1 MATIRRAG
9 FGTVFELEDSKVGI
23 GTDAATHTLQAL
35 GNVRSEDATV
45 IGISSLTTYQGFV
58 DKEAGISGGQVDIE
72 SQSGSTS
79 EEIVIDG
86 NVTVSSATTFTSGPQ
101 NLSVTDTFTLP
112 SGNTNSRELKP
123 TAGSLRF
130 NQDFATLEFYTGN
143 TWATVNTLTEITNS
157 PSNRG
162 RMLVM
167 GGGYPSQVT
176 DIQSIQINTQG
187 TSTTFGQLTQARS
200 HNTALANKIRGMC
213 VGGFTP
219 GETDVIDFVTMASQ
233 GDAIDFGNLTSSK
246 YGGGGAA
253 SSTRGLFC
261 GGYDGPANTND
272 IDYFEI
278 MTLGDALDFG
288 DLTRA
293 RRYPTSVASP
303 TRVVTTGGTGD
314 SYPSTEVGARMTDIF
329 TISSKGN
336 AIDFEPTTDNAQQL
350 AGFTDGIRGIFLLD
364 TPYMDPP
371 TKNQL
376 DQLNLVSG
384 GNAVHHGDL
393 TRLTSAQPA
402 GGCNHVRGIAA
413 GGFNTPGTST
423 TNHIDMIEIQT
434 SGNAVDFGDLAQK
447 TTLCHGCSDSHGG
460 LGGY

>member
-35 GNVRSEDATV
+35 GNIRSEAATD

-58 DKEAGISGGQVDIE
+58 DKEARFTTGQIDNQ

-79 EEIVIDG
+79 GEIVIDG
-86 NVTVSSATTFTSGPQ
+86 DVTVSSATTFTSGPR
-101 NLSVTDTFTLP
+101 NLTVTDTFTLP
-112 SGNTNSRELKP
+112 SGDTNSRETKP
-123 TAGSLRF
+123 TPGSFRF

-143 TWATVNTLTEITNS
+143 NWATVNTFTEMQNS

-167 GGGYPSQVT
+167 GGNNSSQYT
-176 DIQSIQINTQG
+176 EIQSIQINTQG
-187 TSTTFGQLTQARS
+187 TSTIFGQLTQKRS
-200 HNTALANKIRGMC
+200 HNTALANEIRGMC
-213 VGGFTP
+213 LGGFTP
-219 GETDVIDFVTMASQ
+219 SETDIMDYVTMASE
-233 GDAIDFGNLTSSK
+233 GNAVDFGNLTSSK

-272 IDYFEI
+272 IEYIEI
-278 MTLGDALDFG
+278 MTLGNSLDFG

-293 RRYPTSVASP
+293 RRYGTSVASP

-314 SYPSTEVGARMTDIF
+314 SYSSTDAGARMTDIV
-329 TISSKGN
+329 TIASKGN
-336 AIDFEPTTDNAQQL
+336 AIDFEPLSDDAQQM
-350 AGFTDGIRGIFLLD
+350 AGFTDGIRGIFLLT
-364 TPYMDPP
+364 TPYA
-371 TKNQL
+371 TSTSVNKI

-384 GNAVHHGDL
+384 GNAINHGEL
-393 TRLTSAQPA
+393 QRLTSAQPA
-402 GGCNHVRGIAA
+402 GGCNHVRGITA
-413 GGFNTPGTST
+413 GGFDTPGTNLT
-423 TNHIDMIEIQT
+423 KFIDMTEIQIPGV
-434 SGNAVDFGDLAQK
+434 SIDFGDLA
-447 TTLCHGCSDSHGG
+447 LIDAVAHGCSDSHGG
-460 LGGY
+460 LGGF

>member
-1 MATIRRAG
+1 MATIRIAG

-35 GNVRSEDATV
+35 GNIRSEAATD

-58 DKEAGISGGQVDIE
+58 DKEARFTGGQIDIE

-79 EEIVIDG
+79 GEIVIDG
-86 NVTVSSATTFTSGPQ
+86 DVTVSSATTFTSGPQ
-101 NLSVTDTFTLP
+101 NLTVTDTFTLP
-112 SGNTNSRELKP
+112 SGDTNSRELKP

-143 TWATVNTLTEITNS
+143 NWATVNTYTEMQNS

-167 GGGYPSQVT
+167 GGNNSSQYT
-176 DIQSIQINTQG
+176 EIQSIQINTQG
-187 TSTTFGQLTQARS
+187 TSTIFGQLTQARS
-200 HNTALANKIRGMC
+200 HNTALANEIRGMC
-213 VGGFTP
+213 VGGNP
-219 GETDVIDFVTMASQ
+219 ETDRIDYVTMASE
-233 GDAIDFGNLTSSK
+233 GNAIDFGNLTSSK

-261 GGYDGPANTND
+261 GGFDNPANTND
-272 IDYFEI
+272 IDYLEI
-278 MTLGDALDFG
+278 MTLGDSLDFG

-314 SYPSTEVGARMTDIF
+314 TYTTTAAGNRMTDIF

-336 AIDFEPTTDNAQQL
+336 AVDFAPLTGDGQQMS
-350 AGFTDGIRGIFLLD
+350 GFANSIRGIFLLYQ
-364 TPYMDPP
+364 T
-371 TKNQL
+371 TGVNQI
-376 DQLNLVSG
+376 DHLNLVSG
-384 GNAVHHGDL
+384 GNAVHHGEL
-393 TRLTSAQPA
+393 NRLTAAQQA
-402 GGCNHVRGIAA
+402 GGCNHVRGLFA
-413 GGFNTPGTST
+413 GGFDTPGTNL
-423 TNHIDMIEIQT
+423 TNHIDMVKIQT
-434 SGNAVDFGDLAQK
+434 SGQSQDFGDLA
-447 TTLCHGCSDSHGG
+447 LVNAVAHGCSDSHGG
-460 LGGY
+460 LGGF